1 MAGVACRGLWCVCV
15 FGNISGVAIC
25 KKHYGIVP
33 TLFGWVLGMPF
44 LHILS
49 FVSFFF
55 RIVSVCFCF
64 WRGGGGMDGCDYTA
78 AA

>member
-1 MAGVACRGLWCVCV
+1 MVWVCV

-25 KKHYGIVP
+25 KKYYGIVP

-55 RIVSVCFCF
+55 RIVSVLFVF
-64 WRGGGGMDGCDYTA
+64 GGGGGGVWMVVITQLQLKVYL
-78 AA
+78 